1 MTIKEALK
9 KSVELLEKNNIEESI
24 LKAKIV
30 LANLLEKPKE
40 YLFINENEELDKKIE
55 QDFFEKVNKLCNNI
69 PLQYLTHIQQF
80 YGLEFYVDNNVL
92 IPRADTEILVEE
104 VIKSIKD
111 TKSDIKILDM
121 CTGSGIIAI
130 ILATKF
136 INKQGVET
144 IQESKEN
151 TNTLNEEEDSMNVLK
166 VTDDTFEQEVLK
178 SNIPVLIDFY
188 ADWCGPCKMLS
199 PIVDEVAA
207 ENDDIKVVKVNVD
220 EAQNTA
226 IKYQIMSIPTLV
238 VIKNGNEVNR
248 SVGVI
253 DKDEIINMVK

>member
-1 MTIKEALK
+1 MNKKIIWFIIFALLVLVIIVASIFISK
-9 KSVELLEKNNIEESI
+9 KGAEYIQGSNSENI
-24 LKAKIV
+24 
-30 LANLLEKPKE
+30 
-40 YLFINENEELDKKIE
+40 INENEE
-55 QDFFEKVNKLCNNI
+55 
-69 PLQYLTHIQQF
+69 
-80 YGLEFYVDNNVL
+80 
-92 IPRADTEILVEE
+92 
-104 VIKSIKD
+104 
-111 TKSDIKILDM
+111 
-121 CTGSGIIAI
+121 
-130 ILATKF
+130 
-136 INKQGVET
+136 
-144 IQESKEN
+144 EN
-151 TNTLNEEEDSMNVLK
+151 SMNVLK